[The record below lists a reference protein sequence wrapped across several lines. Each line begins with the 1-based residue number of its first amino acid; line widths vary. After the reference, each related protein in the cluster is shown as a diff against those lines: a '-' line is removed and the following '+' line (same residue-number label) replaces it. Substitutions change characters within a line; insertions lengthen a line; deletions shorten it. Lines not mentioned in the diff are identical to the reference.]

1 VADDQPL
8 RCAAAFILDDDGR
21 IFVQRR
27 AADRPLF
34 PGAWDIVGGHLEAG
48 ETALDALRREIFEET
63 GWRLTHVLAELPP
76 VRYTGDDGRV
86 RVEED
91 FLVRVEGN
99 LRRPRL
105 SASEHTEYRWITRDD
120 LDPLLGDSD
129 RPGDRLARTLLTA
142 GFDTARDIGLI
153 G

>member
-1 VADDQPL
+1 MGDDPPL
-8 RCAAAFILDDDGR
+8 RCAAALILDDDGR

-27 AADRPLF
+27 AADRRLF
-34 PGAWDIVGGHLEAG
+34 PDAWDIVGGHLEPG
-48 ETALDALRREIFEET
+48 ETALEALRREIHEET

-76 VRYTGDDGRV
+76 VRYTGDDGLA

-105 SASEHTEYRWITRDD
+105 AAGEHTEYRWITRDD
-120 LDPLLGDSD
+120 LDALVAGSD
-129 RPGDRLARTLLTA
+129 RPGDVLIRRLLAA